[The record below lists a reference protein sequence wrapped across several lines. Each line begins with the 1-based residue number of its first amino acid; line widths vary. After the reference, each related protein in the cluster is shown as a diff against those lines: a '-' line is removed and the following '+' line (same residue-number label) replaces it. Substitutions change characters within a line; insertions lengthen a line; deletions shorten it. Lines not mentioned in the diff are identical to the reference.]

1 MTRPTRPVWMLL
13 AVSMAV
19 AVGCASE
26 PTTAEVAAPSQP
38 APGASAA
45 SATPAAPGA
54 AATPSPIPSKP
65 SGLLIEP
72 VDALNIGYSIQW
84 ATTIDLPAGS
94 APAHVAVLG
103 DLLVV
108 LERPDNIVHA
118 ISLKNGKQLWR
129 TAIGGKYDRF
139 FAPVRVDDSILINSE
154 AHLYRLRAGDGRLT
168 ERADLKAAVNSSPAM
183 IGEIAVFGGSDGTIF
198 GHDTRVGYSKW
209 VYRMPGQVVAQP
221 RSQASSVFVGCVDG
235 QYAMF
240 AGRSGDLLFR
250 GRTFAKI
257 SAPAAINSQ
266 GIFLACEDHSLYA
279 LNRSTGEDRWIF
291 RYTDAL
297 TESPV
302 ALGNNVYQPLPS
314 GELVALKS
322 TDGAEQWRIKTT
334 DKLITQTGLSLVFNG
349 GDKIVLR
356 DARTGKEIGGTRTTE
371 SLHDLVALEDASM
384 ILVTAKGRFLKVSP
398 VK

>member
-1 MTRPTRPVWMLL
+1 MTRPTRPVWMLI
-13 AVSMAV
+13 AASTFV

-26 PTTAEVAAPSQP
+26 TTTAEVPATQA

-45 SATPAAPGA
+45 PAAPA
-54 AATPSPIPSKP
+54 ASAATPSAIASKP

-72 VDALNIGYSIQW
+72 VDALNVGYSIQW
-84 ATTIDLPAGS
+84 ATTLDLPADS
-94 APAHVAVLG
+94 KPAYTAVIG
-103 DLLVV
+103 DMLVTLV
-108 LERPDNIVHA
+108 RPDNIVHA
-118 ISLKNGKQLWR
+118 INVKNGKQLWR

-139 FAPVRVDDSILINSE
+139 FAPVRVDDSIFINSE
-154 AHLYRLRAGDGRLT
+154 AHIYRLRAGDGKLT

-209 VYRMPGQVVAQP
+209 VYRMPGQVLVQP
-221 RSQASSVFVGCVDG
+221 QAQASSVFVGCVDG

-240 AGRSGDLLFR
+240 GGRTGDLLFR

-257 SAPAAINSQ
+257 SAAAAINSQ
-266 GIFLACEDHSLYA
+266 GVFLACEDHSLYA

-291 RYTDAL
+291 RYTAPL
-297 TESPV
+297 TESPI
-302 ALGNNVYQPLPS
+302 ALGNSIYQPLPS
-314 GELVALKS
+314 GELIALKS
-322 TDGAEQWRIKTT
+322 TDGSEQWRIKTT
-334 DKLITQTGLSLVFNG
+334 DKLVTQTGAALVFNS

-356 DARTGKEIGGTRTTE
+356 DSRTGKETGGTKTAE
-371 SLHDLVALEDASM
+371 QLHELIAQEDASL
-384 ILVTAKGRFLKVSP
+384 ILVTAKGRFLKMSP

>member
-1 MTRPTRPVWMLL
+1 MNRIL
-13 AVSMAV
+13 A
-19 AVGCASE
+19 
-26 PTTAEVAAPSQP
+26 
-38 APGASAA
+38 
-45 SATPAAPGA
+45 
-54 AATPSPIPSKP
+54 
-65 SGLLIEP
+65 
-72 VDALNIGYSIQW
+72 
-84 ATTIDLPAGS
+84 
-94 APAHVAVLG
+94 
-103 DLLVV
+103 
-108 LERPDNIVHA
+108 
-118 ISLKNGKQLWR
+118 LWR